1 MAQPYWQSKIWG
13 LLHDPIL
20 KALHNNSGRGNN
32 SFWRDLG
39 VMSNWVENGLNP
51 EKPNKKIMKHIKLAD
66 YITSA
71 SDRGAIGSVTAFV
84 DYEKQGLEV
93 SHLLSGKKF
102 TLKIKQHEQL
112 FAENQNRLNYLK
124 NKENE
129 VFNQIPADLREN
141 RDDLEKTKELFWWLW
156 RCLPEAVCQQFEDY
170 SLLLMPA
177 ETRLPDSS
185 IWNHGSL
192 TSAMAGAL
200 TGYSLTTEEIER
212 NWQKNKPLSHPYLT
226 AFTFSPIQE
235 LIKASRKM
243 RDFWAGSWILHYLS
257 ARVSWKLAQIYG
269 ADCLLYPSLF
279 QQPLIDHW
287 LLKEYPHFKQW
298 IKQPDSR
305 KLLTAGFPNVL
316 VLILPKEKVAAAM
329 ETAKNELLNGWREI
343 SSLVLDDLQNNRYW
357 MRELKTDSNTWAGW
371 LDAQWQSY
379 YVGVPIGKEE
389 VELKSSEIYKNNQ
402 NSDSQKSA
410 EELIAEET
418 TSIKTQEELIRE
430 EKTWIKTQ
438 NEAYNLLGKQAL
450 FLEKELTFLQ
460 EAGKIRQEQQNRHP
474 FSANVGSWWAAIF
487 DQTRLAL
494 ASVKNARNW
503 EIPTAFGERST
514 VSGIGTVVHPGD
526 DWLSEGQTKKYWER
540 QAGLFDGREKL
551 NATETVKRGLHN
563 ILPDLLGLEEKELS
577 ASYPDLT
584 AGVAGYL
591 KIGTETEK
599 EEKLAYFQQVCRQI
613 NKKIINDKQKIPDA
627 VTQAWGIPWI
637 DNNTD
642 GNLSQYHPRYLNAG
656 WLIEELIPSSSLT
669 KGGAESGEIAF
680 GKEINEENMAHRNQY
695 RNELQTEIDKYYPN
709 NNPADWYVLG
719 AGDGDGMSEWLKG
732 GKLDT
737 YADYIAPDLPKK
749 MENSPILDKFNE
761 FLKLKKRMGP
771 STHSALSRA
780 LLDFSNQLVPYL
792 TEERYAG
799 RLIYGGGDDVL
810 AYSNLWEWDNW
821 LWDLRQCFKGQTDP
835 HNEFN
840 NDGDYWQWQD
850 KKPIPDSISPRPL
863 FTMGNK
869 ATISFGIIIA
879 HHSVPLAIALENM
892 WEAEEEAKEH
902 YYLKK
907 GEKPEKQAKDAV
919 QVRVIY
925 GNGNILK
932 ATTKFD
938 TFELWKELLNYELD
952 ASIFE
957 LAAQLWA
964 SHPAPQKS
972 AIQDWVIN
980 FSLSRNVDKT
990 KQKVIEIYLND
1001 FLEKIWETTKFEEVN
1016 EEIINWLKLASFTI
1030 RKREI
1035 KVKLCFSI
1043 KSS

>member
-13 LLHDPIL
+13 LLHDPVL
-20 KALHNNSGRGNN
+20 KPLHNNSGRGSN

-51 EKPNKKIMKHIKLAD
+51 EESGKKIMKHIKLAD

-84 DYEKQGLEV
+84 DYNPQGLEI
-93 SHLLSGKKF
+93 SHLLSGEKF
-102 TLKIKQHEQL
+102 TLKIKQHDEL
-112 FAENQNRLNYLK
+112 LANRLNYLQE
-124 NKENE
+124 KEKQL
-129 VFNQIPADLREN
+129 FNQIPAELREN
-141 RDDLEKTKELFWWLW
+141 RDDLDKTKELFWWLW
-156 RCLPEAVCQQFEDY
+156 RCLPEAVCQEFEDY
-170 SLLLMPA
+170 GLLLAPA

-200 TGYSLTTEEIER
+200 TGYSLTTEEIEG
-212 NWQKNKPLSHPYLT
+212 NWQRGKELSRPYLT

-269 ADCLLYPSLF
+269 ADSLLYPSLF

-287 LLKEYPHFKQW
+287 LLEKYPHFDTW
-298 IKQPDSR
+298 IKAPNQR

-316 VLILPKEKVAAAM
+316 VLILPQEKVNAAM
-329 ETAKNELLNGWREI
+329 ATAKNELITAWREI
-343 SSLVLDDLQNNRYW
+343 SASVLGDLQNNRYW
-357 MRELKTDSNTWAGW
+357 MRGLKADSNTWAGW
-371 LDAQWQSY
+371 LDAQWQTY
-379 YVGVPIGKEE
+379 YVGVPIGKEG
-389 VELKSSEIYKNNQ
+389 VELRSSEIYQDNQ
-402 NSDSQKSA
+402 LVENA
-410 EELIAEET
+410 EED
-418 TSIKTQEELIRE
+418 KQ
-430 EKTWIKTQ
+430 WVKTQ
-438 NEAYNLLGKQAL
+438 NEAYDLLGKQAL
-450 FLEKELTFLQ
+450 FLEKELAFLQ
-460 EAGKIRQEQQNRHP
+460 KAGKIRQEEQNRHP
-474 FSANVGSWWAAIF
+474 FNANVGSWWAAIF
-487 DQTRLAL
+487 DQTRFAL

-503 EIPTAFGERST
+503 EIPTAFGDRST
-514 VSGIGTVVHPGD
+514 VSGIGAVVHPGD
-526 DWLSEGQTKKYWER
+526 DWLSEGQSKQYWAHH
-540 QAGLFDGREKL
+540 AGLFDGREKL
-551 NATETVKRGLHN
+551 NATETVKRGLHK
-563 ILPDLLGLEEKELS
+563 ILPELLGLEEDELS

-591 KIGTETEK
+591 KTGTEREK
-599 EEKLAYFQQVCRQI
+599 EEKITYFQQVCRKI
-613 NKKIINDKQKIPDA
+613 NQKIIKDKRKIPDA
-627 VTQAWGIPWI
+627 ITQAWGIPWI
-637 DNNTD
+637 DNNID
-642 GNLSQYHPRYLNAG
+642 ISYAQYHPRFLNAG
-656 WLIEELIPSSSLT
+656 WLVEEFDT
-669 KGGAESGEIAF
+669 DET
-680 GKEINEENMAHRNQY
+680 INY
-695 RNELQTEIDKYYPN
+695 RNELQTEIDKHYPN

-732 GKLDT
+732 GKLAT
-737 YADYIAPDLPKK
+737 YEEYIASDLQAKIEKK
-749 MENSPILDKFNE
+749 EIIAEFND
-761 FLKLKKRMGP
+761 FIKLKKRMGP

-821 LWDLRQCFKGQTDP
+821 LWDLRQCFKGQLDP
-835 HNEFN
+835 HHEFK

-850 KKPIPDSISPRPL
+850 SKDIPDSLSPRPL

-902 YYLKK
+902 DYLKK

-932 ATTKFD
+932 ATAKFD
-938 TFELWKELLNYELD
+938 TFELWKELLNYDLD

-957 LAAQLWA
+957 LASQLWA
-964 SHPAPQKS
+964 SHPAPQAS
-972 AIQDWVIN
+972 AINDWVIN

-990 KQKVIEIYLND
+990 KQKVIEICLHN
-1001 FLEKIWETTKFEEVN
+1001 FLIKIWETTKLDAVN
-1016 EEIINWLKLASFTI
+1016 EEIINWFKLASFMI

-1035 KVKLCFSI
+1035 KVKNYALV
-1043 KSS
+1043 